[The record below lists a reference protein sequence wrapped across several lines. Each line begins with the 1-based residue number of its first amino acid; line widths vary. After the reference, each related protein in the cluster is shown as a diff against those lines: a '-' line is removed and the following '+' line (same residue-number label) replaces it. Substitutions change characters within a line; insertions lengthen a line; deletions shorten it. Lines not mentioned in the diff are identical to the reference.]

1 MDYTPLF
8 SFAYKIKF
16 IKMLVRN
23 FLFAVTLLCVG
34 CNGICQTKKA
44 DTSCTDACCKDSI
57 KNKKIIQNN
66 AALTVMNDN
75 VKKKPITCKLT
86 TPELQKR
93 KTEILALLK
102 TKVLKKEELP
112 NGYSYLFV
120 STDKNIDEITSFI
133 KTERTCCD
141 FFSFKISIQDND
153 LWLTITG
160 EDGTKDFIT
169 GEMGL

>member
-1 MDYTPLF
+1 ML
-8 SFAYKIKF
+8 IKN
-16 IKMLVRN
+16 L
-23 FLFAVTLLCVG
+23 LFAGTLLCIG
-34 CNGICQTKKA
+34 CNGICQTNKA
-44 DTSCTDACCKDSI
+44 NVSCSDDCCKDSV
-57 KNKKIIQNN
+57 KNKKTIQNN
-66 AALTVMNDN
+66 VSTISMNDS

-93 KTEILALLK
+93 KTELLASLK
-102 TKVLKKEELP
+102 VKVLKREELP
-112 NGYSYLFV
+112 NGYSYLFA
-120 STDKNIDEITSFI
+120 STDKNIDEITTFI

-141 FFSFKISIQDND
+141 FFGFKISIQDND